1 MPRTSQ
7 ENMVPDLPGEG
18 AADQKVRNCFRFLIT
33 EGAEIMLLKIVAL
46 PPLSRPA
53 VIMNNQPSK
62 ELALPRRSSF
72 PKCLAARDREL
83 SQKECLVCRGIAESM
98 ISSPFPEERI
108 WCASVQFCLLHE
120 IPNPEI
126 VQ

>member
-18 AADQKVRNCFRFLIT
+18 AADQGFRFLVT
-33 EGAEIMLLKIVAL
+33 KGAEIMLLKIVAF

-53 VIMNNQPSK
+53 AIMNNEPSK

-72 PKCLAARDREL
+72 PKDCPRKNARY
-83 SQKECLVCRGIAESM
+83 AE
-98 ISSPFPEERI
+98 
-108 WCASVQFCLLHE
+108 AVLKA
-120 IPNPEI
+120 
-126 VQ
+126 